1 MIPQNNKTF
10 ADVEDLIGRGLE
22 DGVFPGAVILVA
34 DREGIVWHRAFGVA
48 NLDTRQAVTLE
59 TVFDLASLTKPL
71 ATTLAIM
78 MLVDWGE
85 TGLDQPLG
93 DIIDAFK
100 GSAKGS
106 ITLGHLL
113 SHTSGLP
120 DYRPYYVTL
129 SKLSMDIRKETRRK
143 LLVEEPLVNPVGE
156 QTLYS
161 DLGFMILGWVV
172 EELSGRRLDRFVAE
186 TIYGPLGL
194 DRLFF
199 VDLGAPPPQ
208 ASFAATERC
217 AWRNMLL
224 EGKVHDDNAF
234 AVGGIDGHAG
244 LFGTAEDVYRL
255 VSFLLSAYFDRG
267 GAPVFKGDL
276 VRLFF
281 ERSKDRDRT
290 LGFDT
295 PSPED
300 SSSGR
305 YFSFRSVGHL
315 GFTGTSFW
323 VDLTRELTVVLL
335 TNRVHPSRENT
346 RITDFRP
353 IFHDIVM
360 AHLIN

>member
-1 MIPQNNKTF
+1 MTSRDSTKFT
-10 ADVEDLIGRGLE
+10 DVEDLIGRGLE
-22 DGVFPGAVILVA
+22 DGVFPGAVVLAA

-48 NLDTRQAVTLE
+48 NMDTGRAVTLE

-71 ATTLAIM
+71 ATSLAIM
-78 MLVDWGE
+78 KLVDWGK
-85 TGLDQPLG
+85 TDPDQPIG
-93 DIIDAFK
+93 DILHAFK
-100 GSAKGS
+100 GSDNGS

-113 SHTSGLP
+113 FHTSGLP
-120 DYRPYYVTL
+120 DYRPYYAAL
-129 SKLSMDIRKETRRK
+129 SKLPADVRKETRQK
-143 LLVEEPLVNPVGE
+143 LLVDEPLVNPVGVR
-156 QTLYS
+156 TLYS

-172 EELSGRRLDRFVAE
+172 EELTGKRLDRFVAE
-186 TIYGPLGL
+186 TIYRPLGL

-199 VDLGAPPPQ
+199 VDLGAPPPE

-217 AWRNMLL
+217 AWRKMLL

-255 VSFLLSAYFDRG
+255 ISFLLSAYFDRG
-267 GAPVFKGDL
+267 GAPVFKPDL

-305 YFSFRSVGHL
+305 YFSPRSVGHL

-346 RITDFRP
+346 RIIDFRP
-353 IFHDIVM
+353 IFHDAVM
-360 AHLIN
+360 AHLID